1 MKLLEIYLFS
11 DAHFGFLND
20 ENEKFEKFK
29 ILVQKIKKNT
39 KKLIII
45 GDLFDFWF
53 EYNSVIFSHYF
64 KILVELYEISK
75 DIETIYIAGNHD
87 LWIGNFFKSINIT
100 PIVGKYEMNL
110 NNKKIIIAHGDDLKF
125 RIKTRDILL
134 NPILVKLFKIVHPD
148 LGINIAKFIS
158 RTSRK
163 IHDNYPSK
171 IPQWLWNYF
180 DRIEGDVLIVGH
192 LHSPIY
198 DIRNNKKIAC
208 IGDWIHHFT
217 YGILSE
223 SELKVLNLDD
233 EIIYTLNL

>member
-1 MKLLEIYLFS
+1 MELLEIYLFS
-11 DAHFGFLND
+11 DAHFGFLNN
-20 ENEKFEKFK
+20 EKEKFEKFK
-29 ILVQKIKKNT
+29 VFAKRAKKNA
-39 KKLIII
+39 KKFIII

-64 KILVELYEISK
+64 KILAELYEISK

-87 LWIGNFFKSINIT
+87 LWIGDFFRSINIT
-100 PIVGKYEMNL
+100 PIVGKYEIIL

-125 RIKTRDILL
+125 RIKTRDILS
-134 NPILVKLFKIVHPD
+134 NSILVKLFKLVHPD
-148 LGINIAKFIS
+148 LGISIARFIS
-158 RTSRK
+158 KASRK
-163 IHDNYPSK
+163 MHDKYPSK

-180 DRIEGDVLIVGH
+180 SKIEGDILIVGH

-208 IGDWIHHFT
+208 IGDWIYHFT
-217 YGILSE
+217 YAILTE
-223 SELKVLNLDD
+223 KELKVLNLSE